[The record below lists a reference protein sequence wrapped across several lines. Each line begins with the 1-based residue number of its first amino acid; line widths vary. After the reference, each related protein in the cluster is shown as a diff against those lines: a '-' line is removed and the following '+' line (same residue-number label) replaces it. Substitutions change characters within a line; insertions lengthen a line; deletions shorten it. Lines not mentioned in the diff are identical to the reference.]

1 MTENAAP
8 DLAGLC
14 AELAAELDEVTS
26 SNDGAAVVYARSGVD
41 FARVSGSTLRV
52 RLPVDIAEAALNTP
66 DTQLDPDDRG
76 WLLFTPAD
84 AERHVIDR
92 ATAWFRICPTTTA
105 AGRLRSAITRIRP
118 STMYQPGT

>member
-1 MTENAAP
+1 MTENRP
-8 DLAGLC
+8 DLAALC
-14 AELAAELDEVTS
+14 AGCAAELDDATGTT
-26 SNDGAAVVYARSGVD
+26 DGDTTAYAREGVE
-41 FARVSGSTLRV
+41 FARVEGVTLRV

-92 ATAWFRICPTTTA
+92 ATAWFRIA
-105 AGRLRSAITRIRP
+105 WKHAIDN
-118 STMYQPGT
+118 